1 MEKKEKFKNVTK
13 VLVVEGKE
21 KRILDIENE
30 KIQRF
35 LNFIRMRERVSKERY
50 YMISPSVLE
59 HFQELEEIVGLFNT
73 LTESR
78 RKEFFIRGY
87 YL

>member
-30 KIQRF
+30 KMQRF

-87 YL
+87 

>member
-1 MEKKEKFKNVTK
+1 MEKKEKFKNITK

-30 KIQRF
+30 KMQRF
-35 LNFIRMRERVSKERY
+35 LNFIRMRERISKERY

-87 YL
+87 

>member
-1 MEKKEKFKNVTK
+1 MEKKEKFKNITK
-13 VLVVEGKE
+13 VLVVGGKE

-30 KIQRF
+30 KMQRF

-87 YL
+87 

>member
-1 MEKKEKFKNVTK
+1 MEKKEKFKNITK

-30 KIQRF
+30 KMQRF

-87 YL
+87 

>member
-1 MEKKEKFKNVTK
+1 MKKKEKFKNITK

-30 KIQRF
+30 KMQRF

-87 YL
+87 

>member
-1 MEKKEKFKNVTK
+1 MKKKEEFKNITK

-59 HFQELEEIVGLFNT
+59 HFQELEEIVGLFDT

-87 YL
+87 

>member
-87 YL
+87 

>member
-1 MEKKEKFKNVTK
+1 M
-13 VLVVEGKE
+13 LVVEGKE

-30 KIQRF
+30 KMQRF

-87 YL
+87 

>member
-30 KIQRF
+30 KMQRF
-35 LNFIRMRERVSKERY
+35 LNFIRMRERVSKEKY

-87 YL
+87 

>member
-1 MEKKEKFKNVTK
+1 MEKKEKFKNITK

-35 LNFIRMRERVSKERY
+35 LNFIRMRERISKERY

-87 YL
+87 